1 MILIFVIVQEYPSK
15 DIVESVSLFPNQAL
29 LCSDFIT
36 NTAKIEAAITTC
48 EDKGNFLYV
57 FLNLFIINIILLI
70 LYCD

>member
-1 MILIFVIVQEYPSK
+1 MISIFVIVQEYPSK

-48 EDKGNFLYV
+48 EDKGSF
-57 FLNLFIINIILLI
+57 
-70 LYCD
+70 